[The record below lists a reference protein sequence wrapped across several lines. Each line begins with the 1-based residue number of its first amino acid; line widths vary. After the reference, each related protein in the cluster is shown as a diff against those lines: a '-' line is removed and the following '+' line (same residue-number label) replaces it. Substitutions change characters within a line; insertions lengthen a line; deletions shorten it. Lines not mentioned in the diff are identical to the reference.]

1 MLESEDVS
9 DEVKAELKKRATLYN
24 PVALKIAMD
33 KTRNRLLRITREK
46 AKVLN
51 TSGQEV
57 SARS

>member
-9 DEVKAELKKRATLYN
+9 DEVKAELKKRASSYN

-33 KTRNRLLRITREK
+33 NMRNRLLQITCEK

-51 TSGQEV
+51 TSSQEV
-57 SARS
+57 SARF

>member
-9 DEVKAELKKRATLYN
+9 DEVKAELKKRAASYN

-33 KTRNRLLRITREK
+33 KTRNRLLRITCEK
-46 AKVLN
+46 ANVLN

-57 SARS
+57 SARF